1 MLQVTKIRVNF
12 SDELQTVDKPPVLSL
27 VCQGGGRGSRTV
39 KYAVRV
45 FHEKEAFEWEA
56 LAEEQDPAYI
66 RFPAAFILS
75 PHTRYLV
82 QARVWNQEGAVSEWG
97 GGTAFETAFLSAGEW
112 SGRYISAAGFPDERK
127 ETPCVLF
134 VREFDC
140 PHNLTDARL
149 HITAKGVYA
158 ASLNGRRVSQDV
170 LTPGYMS
177 YNKHLAY
184 QSYDVTGLLQP
195 GRNRLEVLVGDGWY
209 KGFLTSS
216 WHRNYYGSKRE
227 LLCELRMRD
236 ARGGVTAVCSGRD
249 FTWQFTPILSSE
261 IYCGE
266 RCDRS
271 GLHDLDTAVH
281 PVEVG
286 NRPEEENLH
295 PSLARPMR
303 YGDAAQPE
311 RILITPKGERVLDF
325 GRVLSGTVE
334 LEVSGPKGSRVVLR
348 CGDTLD
354 SEGNFYN
361 DNVELFSMKSQE
373 RPTVQ
378 RLEYCLSGQ
387 GREVYRPSFTYQ
399 CFRYVLIAEF
409 PGEPSLENFRAVPIT
424 SFTEQTGFFH
434 CGHSGVNQLF
444 KNVINTEK
452 ATFQDVPVAG
462 PQRAER
468 LGWTGDNQLITPS
481 CCRTMFETRRFFGKW
496 LADAALDQGADGQL
510 GTMAPY
516 VSFAPEGEQSLDN
529 PSASAAWGD
538 AAAVVPWEL
547 YAFYGDKSLLEE
559 YIPLAQG
566 YVEYMRR
573 SGEDELLFTEGF
585 SFGDWFALDDGEDA
599 YPGKTDKTL
608 IACFYFCHSTELLAR
623 MLRAA
628 GRREEAEAYFNL
640 AGRIRRKLT
649 ELYFD
654 QEGRLLQPT
663 QAGAAMAL
671 EFEIAPKPALVAE
684 QLAELIR
691 AASGHLLTGFLGTSL
706 VMQALCHNGY
716 EKLAY
721 DALLRED
728 CPSWLYAV
736 GRGATT
742 IWEHWN
748 GVKPDGSLWDPN
760 MNSFCH
766 LTFGSVAEWLFGY
779 VLGIRQEPEQC
790 GYREFLMEPVIDRR
804 LGFAEGAFETVR
816 GTIRAGWKFQGQE
829 LRVFL
834 EVPVGASARVNLPL
848 VRDPEHL
855 TRELAYSGFTD
866 GVSRWGSHGVT
877 LHCEAGSYV
886 FRYTAD
892 A

>member
-1 MLQVTKIRVNF
+1 MLQVTKIRVNL
-12 SDELQTVDKPPVLSL
+12 SDEFQTVAEPPLLSL
-27 VCQGGGRGSRTV
+27 VCRGGGGKSRTV

-45 FHEKEAFEWEA
+45 FHGKEAFEWEA
-56 LAEEQDPAYI
+56 LAAEQDPAYI
-66 RFPAAFILS
+66 RFPDAFVLT

-82 QARVWNQEGAVSEWG
+82 QARVWDQEGAVSEWG
-97 GGTAFETAFLSAGEW
+97 GGTAFETAFLSPEEW
-112 SGRYISAAGFPDERK
+112 TGRYISAAGFPDEKK
-127 ETPCVLF
+127 ESPCVLF
-134 VREFDC
+134 VREFTC
-140 PHNLTDARL
+140 PQNLADARL

-158 ASLNGRRVSQDV
+158 ASLNGQRVSRDV

-177 YNKHLAY
+177 YGKHLAY

-195 GRNRLEVLVGDGWY
+195 GRNRLEVLMGDGWY

-216 WHRNYYGSKRE
+216 WHRNYYGGKRE

-236 ARGGVTAVCSGRD
+236 TRGCVSTVCSD
-249 FTWQFTPILSSE
+249 KEFSWQLTPILSSE

-271 GLHDLDTAVH
+271 GPDTFASR

-286 NRPEEENLH
+286 KGPGAENLH

-303 YGDAAQPE
+303 YGEAVPPE

-334 LEVSGPKGSRVVLR
+334 LEVSGPRGSRVVLR

-354 SEGNFYN
+354 PDGNFYN
-361 DNVELFSMKSQE
+361 DNVELFSMKGQE

-387 GREVYRPSFTYQ
+387 GRELYRPSFTYQ

-409 PGEPSLENFRAVPIT
+409 PGEPCVENFRAVPIS
-424 SFTEQTGFFH
+424 SFTEQTGFFR
-434 CGHSGVNQLF
+434 CGNQGVNQLF
-444 KNVINTEK
+444 ENVINTEK

-468 LGWTGDNQLITPS
+468 LGWTGDNQLITPT

-496 LADAALDQGADGQL
+496 LTDAALDQGADGQL

-516 VSFAPEGEQSLDN
+516 VSFAPEEEQSVDN

-547 YAFYGDKSLLEE
+547 YAFYGDQSLLEE

-585 SFGDWFALDDGEDA
+585 SFGDWFALDNGEDA

-608 IACFYFCHSTELLAR
+608 IACFYFYRSTDLLSR
-623 MLRAA
+623 LLQAA
-628 GRREEAEAYFNL
+628 GRREEADSYAGLANRIRQKL
-640 AGRIRRKLT
+640 AG
-649 ELYFD
+649 LYFD
-654 QEGRLLQPT
+654 QEGRLLDPT
-663 QAGAAMAL
+663 QASAAMAL
-671 EFEIAPKPALVAE
+671 EFGLAPSPALVAE

-691 AASGHLLTGFLGTSL
+691 AAGGHLLTGFLGTSL

-716 EKLAY
+716 ERLAY
-721 DALLRED
+721 DALLQED

-748 GVKPDGSLWDPN
+748 GVKPDGSLWEPN

-779 VLGIRQEPEQC
+779 VLGVRQEPERS
-790 GYREFLMEPVIDRR
+790 GYREFLMHPFADRR

-816 GTIRAGWKFQGQE
+816 GTIRAGWKFQGPE

-834 EVPVGASARVNLPL
+834 EVPEGASARVELPL
-848 VRDPEHL
+848 VRDPEHVIQ
-855 TRELAYSGFTD
+855 ELACSGFTK
-866 GVSRWGSHGVT
+866 GVSRRGDHSVTLNCGAGSH
-877 LHCEAGSYV
+877 V
-886 FRYTAD
+886 FRYTAE